1 MVDGLVPLIRT
12 SENKTENGEIVE
24 RVFLSAD
31 KWRYSIQM
39 YRPIDRVAI
48 KGSLGTKTNPGFST
62 LGKKE
67 LQTARQK
74 NLPLFDVKEKSR
86 FEELFA
92 SLNEIEINLSASFC
106 NSHQKVHQKTLTAA
120 FSPMSLFI

>member
-1 MVDGLVPLIRT
+1 MEKKRRMARSLG
-12 SENKTENGEIVE
+12 GF
-24 RVFLSAD
+24 FLSAD
-31 KWRYSIQM
+31 KWRDSIQM

-74 NLPLFDVKEKSR
+74 KPLFDVKEKSR

-92 SLNEIEINLSASFC
+92 SLTEIEINLSASFC
-106 NSHQKVHQKTLTAA
+106 NSHQKVHQKSWQQHFRQRH
-120 FSPMSLFI
+120 FSYDS